1 MPSEYFKEYFW
12 HYPRVII
19 TDIDTQMLVFDELMF
34 FSETKKYLHELF
46 RDSKEAESY
55 FTAFQ
60 AYLVVGVAVQSICDK
75 VNVVMKEM
83 YKHIIEGNYVLNQ
96 KTKYQFQHE
105 AAIEALKGIFEAFH
119 ETSLRNK
126 KYGRFDVE
134 AKPLSYDD
142 ENLIIRLIYYKKDDF
157 LTKYMK
163 KDPPILSEKII
174 ESNKI
179 TEITGDS
186 NSMVVSLFNG
196 QALLEVTPFS
206 AQWIDQNNEV

>member
-19 TDIDTQMLVFDELMF
+19 TDIDTQMLVFDELIF

-83 YKHIIEGNYVLNQ
+83 YKYIIEGNSVLNQ
-96 KTKYQFQHE
+96 KTKYQFQNE

-142 ENLIIRLIYYKKDDF
+142 KNLIIRLIYYKKDDF
-157 LTKYMK
+157 LAKYMK
-163 KDPPILSEKII
+163 KAPPILSEKII

-206 AQWIDQNNEV
+206 AQWIDQNNKV